1 MSKRM
6 RGKRFHCEM
15 PVLALAGA
23 PFSLSPVP
31 PPPLVMSELDADLY
45 GGKYVVT
52 LSVSCIKNFFRADLY
67 GTEDLGLD
75 PTTENTHAEPQE
87 NSFPPEHHSTTRVT
101 EPAVK
106 NTAPSPLNTSVPTPP
121 APIASWSEPPSST
134 AERPAP
140 PQAVNVLQQI
150 PTYQESD
157 GDDRGSTR
165 STYHGVTVEERS
177 VRPSEMKDE
186 G

>member
-1 MSKRM
+1 M

-31 PPPLVMSELDADLY
+31 PPHPLLCLSSTLTST
-45 GGKYVVT
+45 VVNT
-52 LSVSCIKNFFRADLY
+52 SRLLSVPCIKNFFRADLY

-106 NTAPSPLNTSVPTPP
+106 NTAPSPPNTSVPTPP

-150 PTYQESD
+150 PTYQESN
-157 GDDRGSTR
+157 GDDRASTR

>member
-1 MSKRM
+1 M
-6 RGKRFHCEM
+6 RGKRFQFET

-23 PFSLSPVP
+23 PFSLPPVP
-31 PPPLVMSELDADLY
+31 PPHPFLCLSLTLTST
-45 GGKYVVT
+45 VVSVSWH
-52 LSVSCIKNFFRADLY
+52 LSVSCINFFPPCTDLY
-67 GTEDLGLD
+67 GTEDLSPD

-87 NSFPPEHHSTTRVT
+87 NSFSTEHHSATRVT
-101 EPAVK
+101 EPTVK
-106 NTAPSPLNTSVPTPP
+106 NVATTPPSTSVATPP
-121 APIASWSEPPSST
+121 AYIPSWSEPPSST

-150 PTYQESD
+150 PTYQESND
-157 GDDRGSTR
+157 DDRGSSR
-165 STYHGVTVEERS
+165 STYHGVAVEERS